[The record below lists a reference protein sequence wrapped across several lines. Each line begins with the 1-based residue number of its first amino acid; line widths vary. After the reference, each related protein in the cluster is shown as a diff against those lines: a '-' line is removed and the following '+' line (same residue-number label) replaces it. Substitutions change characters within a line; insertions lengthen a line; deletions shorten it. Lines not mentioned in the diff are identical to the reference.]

1 MALLTRRSALA
12 MLGALPV
19 IPALA
24 AEQPRTVKFGLTA
37 VVVREELAFFERW
50 AAYLQRRVKHPIVF
64 VQRRSYREIMD
75 LLETGEVDFA
85 WICGYPYVRE
95 RSRGSVELLAVP
107 VFNGEMLYRSYVIVN
122 KSSTLR
128 SVADLRGHVFAYSD
142 PDSNSGYLAPRSRL
156 AAHGATPDAFF
167 RLTFF
172 TYSHVGTIEAVA
184 RQMADG
190 GAVDSY
196 VWEYLS
202 RSNSPLTAQTRIV
215 EELGPFGFPP
225 LVARPQGDREDIDLM
240 RATLLDMHDDPEG
253 RDLLAALK
261 LDRFSQGSPTLYD
274 GIAEMAEQLALKGR
288 L

>member
-1 MALLTRRSALA
+1 MALLSRRGALA
-12 MLGALPV
+12 LLGALTV
-19 IPALA
+19 VPALA
-24 AEQPRTVKFGLTA
+24 DEQPRTIKFGLTA

-64 VQRRSYREIMD
+64 VQRRSYHEIMD

-95 RSRGSVELLAVP
+95 RGRGTIDLLAVP
-107 VFNGEMLYRSYVIVN
+107 VFDGQMRYKSYVIVH
-122 KSSTLR
+122 KDSHIKTI
-128 SVADLRGHVFAYSD
+128 ADLKGHVFAYSD

-156 AAHGATPDAFF
+156 AARAATPDTFF

-196 VWEYLS
+196 VWEYLK
-202 RSNSPLTAQTRIV
+202 RSNSPLTEQTRII
-215 EELGPFGFPP
+215 EEIGPFGFPP
-225 LVARPQGDREDIDLM
+225 LVARSQGDRDVAERM

-253 RDLLAALK
+253 QDLLSALK
-261 LDRFSQGSPTLYD
+261 LERFSRGGPALFD
-274 GIAEMAEQLALKGR
+274 GIAEMAEDLASRGR
-288 L
+288 P